1 MKNIKAITKK
11 QFDDNFNNDEFRYYS
26 YACFISILDVDNNEK
41 KFDLSVDNFLQVK
54 MWDIEEDV
62 FNEDNKLIYENHL
75 M

>member
-41 KFDLSVDNFLQVK
+41 NS
-54 MWDIEEDV
+54 I
-62 FNEDNKLIYENHL
+62 
-75 M
+75 